1 MNRSGN
7 SDGTAARAD
16 HVSRMIC
23 ESLNVRVCAV
33 ESLHLV
39 RELSRIHAAT
49 PVAAFLLGRLVNATA
64 LMSAGLKPGS
74 DQNISVRV
82 SGNGP
87 IREIHVQADARGN
100 LRGYVG
106 VPGVDHSMAG
116 ENTDLSGVVG
126 AGLLTVAKDLG
137 LKEPYRSV
145 TPLRTGDIAM
155 EIAHYLAA
163 SEQLPSAIILGVS
176 IEAGGGID
184 ASGGILVQYFPGA
197 REDSLAAIE
206 RNIASMRPSLAAALK
221 EGVSM
226 RSVVSGLLGSRPM
239 TVLESTP
246 LTLSC
251 RCGREMLREILKGIE
266 AGEPGS
272 MSADDGRI
280 EITCTF
286 CTKRY
291 YFTEAELSL

>member
-7 SDGTAARAD
+7 SDGGRPRAGL
-16 HVSRMIC
+16 VSRMIC
-23 ESLNVRVCAV
+23 ESLNLRVCTV

-49 PVAAFLLGRLVNATA
+49 PVAALLLGRLVNATA
-64 LMSAGLKPGS
+64 LMGAGLKPGS
-74 DQNISVRV
+74 DQNISVRM

-106 VPGVDHSMAG
+106 VPGVVHLMAG
-116 ENTDLSGVVG
+116 ENTDLSGVIG
-126 AGLLTVAKDLG
+126 AGVLTVVKDLG

-155 EIAHYLAA
+155 EIARYLTA
-163 SEQLPSAIILGVS
+163 SEQVPSAIILGLS

-184 ASGGILVQYFPGA
+184 ASGGILVQTLPGA

-206 RNIASMRPSLAAALK
+206 RNIASMRPSLAVALK
-221 EGVSM
+221 EGASM
-226 RSVVSGLLGSRPM
+226 HAVVSGLLGSLPM

-272 MSADDGRI
+272 VLADDGRI

-291 YFTEAELSL
+291 YFTGAELSL